1 MKTGGEFIH
10 QKDSKLHTTSPVE
23 AVFARRKRIGEKPSH
38 KPAEKLNAWLNLLER
53 THSGKGGSEAR
64 QAAQPQVLE
73 RIKALYHRPTS
84 EGGYLTGTSDKAING
99 YLHHQAEIA
108 HQQGHGEIEDI
119 MARVNN
125 QVRAEAR
132 SSIVEDQTRSLDRWV
147 DYLTSEDASYPAWFK
162 YYVFRNIAKLAS
174 YDKDKD
180 NGIDKTTGE
189 PKPKGG
195 FPSRSADTTAPF
207 PDINRE
213 ALAYMEDSL
222 AKHYGLKATDPNNPA
237 DQIDEKTLHVLKNDS
252 SFASLYKRA
261 IEYAAPK
268 HNENLNV
275 SDGRWVKFD
284 QTTDRAKS
292 DELAHSLHGY
302 GTGWCTAGEGMAHS
316 QLSGGDF
323 YVYFTKSEDG
333 QYSVPRVA
341 IRMQNNGGRQE
352 IAEVRGIEAEQNLE
366 GELTGITEAKMR
378 EVDPHGAE
386 SYTNKAADMRHLTEI
401 EKFLKDNPNTG
412 LSDDNLIFLY
422 ELESPIEGF
431 GYESDPRVLQLQRL
445 AATTRNYIALKR
457 LNAPNK
463 VLNFIHIEQ
472 LLEAASKH
480 PEIGFTDEDLMLVY
494 EMRGAVE
501 SLDPD
506 HLELARSIDY
516 WHEGRDRE
524 RIKQLIPEVIR
535 QQTETSYKAVQEVLH
550 ILGLEPISQEQF
562 NRAFDTKW
570 AEWESNGTLAWVAD
584 RFDRYGERYTLVAT
598 PNTLKNNQ
606 QILDL
611 VDAFEILQGRVSY
624 YKNIHHYAYEK
635 GDFEAL
641 TGTSESGQA
650 IHFSLIPDKFTHE
663 LGYAAVDTQKQA
675 LTKLQAVQSN
685 VQIPSVLESVSYWFA
700 LRAGNSLYGD
710 KITEKTT
717 IRHIVSKLWYLDVI
731 RVPVLGL
738 RDSSSAILQS
748 ESLDSRS
755 YARISLG

>member
-386 SYTNKAADMRHLTEI
+386 SYTKKAADMRHLTEI
-401 EKFLKDNPNTG
+401 EKLLKDNPHAE
-412 LSDDNLIFLY
+412 LSDDDLIFLY
-422 ELESPIEGF
+422 ELKGPIKGF
-431 GYESDPRVLQLQRL
+431 GYGSDPR
-445 AATTRNYIALKR
+445 
-457 LNAPNK
+457 
-463 VLNFIHIEQ
+463 IEQ
-472 LLEAASKH
+472 LKNKRM
-480 PEIGFTDEDLMLVY
+480 GF
-494 EMRGAVE
+494 
-501 SLDPD
+501 
-506 HLELARSIDY
+506 
-516 WHEGRDRE
+516 
-524 RIKQLIPEVIR
+524 KPEVIPYNR
-535 QQTETSYKAVQEVLH
+535 EPQSIDQERLKPLLIEGIRAQTESSLKAAQEVQRQ
-550 ILGLEPISQEQF
+550 LGVELITLEHF
-562 NRAFDTKW
+562 NQAFEAKW
-570 AEWESNGTLAWVAD
+570 QQWQTDGTLEWVAD
-584 RFDRYGERYTLVAT
+584 RFGRYGELYTLVAT
-598 PNTLKNNQ
+598 PNTLASAQQLFDLADVFDRGQEGFDVAMKN
-606 QILDL
+606 
-611 VDAFEILQGRVSY
+611 LQL
-624 YKNIHHYAYEK
+624 YELYSAEELS
-635 GDFEAL
+635 GPLEP
-641 TGTSESGQA
+641 GQA
-650 IHFSLIPDKFTHE
+650 VRFSLIPNRHTAE
-663 LGYAAVDTQKQA
+663 LGWQPIGNIASNTEPATGQLRA
-675 LTKLQAVQSN
+675 LAEMQTARSN
-685 VQIPSVLESVSYWFA
+685 VYIPSVLDSVSYWFA
-700 LRAGNSLYGD
+700 LRASGDSLRGGD
-710 KITEKTT
+710 VAQRTY
-717 IRHIVSKLWYLDVI
+717 IRHINLTPLD
-731 RVPVLGL
+731 LKG
-738 RDSSSAILQS
+738 
-748 ESLDSRS
+748 SLLLP
-755 YARISLG
+755 ISLVSNAGGPRLLEDNARKGEHTRVAVR